1 MDAHER
7 EYAAAAAG
15 MAETYGRACALP
27 SVGDRIA
34 YRTKGMSEM
43 SSEAGR
49 VVRVVAEAGQR
60 PSLVVESED
69 SHTLRVIDP
78 RPWPVGHLLPF

>member
-7 EYAAAAAG
+7 EYAAAVNG
-15 MAETYGRACALP
+15 MADTYGRSCALP

-34 YRTKGMSEM
+34 YRVAGMSES

-49 VVRVVAEAGQR
+49 VVRVVVEAGQR

-69 SHTLRVIDP
+69 THTPRVIDP
-78 RPWPVGHLLPF
+78 RPWPTGNLLPF